1 MKDVQISSQTAQMA
15 DDDCF
20 DLGCG
25 VTGLHSDQNSILTL
39 ELHFERVAS

>member
-1 MKDVQISSQTAQMA
+1 MQIYSETAQMA
-15 DDDCF
+15 DDDYL

-25 VTGLHSDQNSILTL
+25 VTGVDSDQNSILTL